1 MNKDL
6 IDKEQVEK
14 LLSKMKEVQAKNK
27 LDLSSDE
34 DLSIAIMNLISIEEH
49 MFFTATK
56 TGKIKYLD
64 MLNEVR
70 EMRKKLLKR
79 IIKDYEGE
87 VWCIS
92 KHLLAATMRLNEVGT
107 KSLSQGKKEEAWG
120 LFKMAYQLY
129 ALFWGLNL
137 GVVKSKELKT
147 DLKKMGFEENEF
159 IDTKK
164 IAKKEGGGIF
174 EKLGEL
180 VQKVIDCC
188 IE

>member
-6 IDKEQVEK
+6 IDKKQVEK
-14 LLSKMKEVQAKNK
+14 LLSKMKEVQTKNK

-64 MLNEVR
+64 ILNEVR
-70 EMRKKLLKR
+70 QMRKKLLKK

-92 KHLLAATMRLNEVGT
+92 KHLLAATIRINEVGT
-107 KSLSQGKKEEAWG
+107 KKLNLGKKKEAWE
-120 LFKMAYQLY
+120 LFNMAYQLY

-137 GVVKSKELKT
+137 GVVKSKELKAN
-147 DLKKMGFEENEF
+147 LEKLGFKKDEF
-159 IDTKK
+159 VNSEK
-164 IAKKEGGGIF
+164 IAKKQDSNLF
-174 EKLGEL
+174 SKLGEL